1 MIQTAGPRGRLPDFG
16 AQGVSPMIAIIVLAA
31 GKSSRAAPQNKLLT
45 AGPSGS
51 TLIEQTVDHAVAS
64 HVGPVTVVTGYQAE
78 QVRQVLMK
86 TPVRFVYA
94 ADFAEGIAASLR
106 TGIATLDSDI
116 QGALI
121 CLGDMPLVAPSTM
134 RQIAGAYDAKA
145 GREIIIPTFEGR
157 RGNPVLWGRRFFPR
171 LLQLTGDRGAREI
184 LAEHM
189 EFAIEIPVTCG
200 AIRVDFDTPEEL
212 ATFNRLPD

>member
-16 AQGVSPMIAIIVLAA
+16 AQGVSPMIAVIVLAA

-86 TPVRFVYA
+86 TPVRFVHA
-94 ADFAEGIAASLR
+94 ADFAKGIAASLR
-106 TGIATLDSDI
+106 AGIATLDSDI